1 VAGVVI
7 SASHNPFQD
16 NGIKV
21 FSAEG
26 LKLSDDDERRIEAL
40 VAAGGELLPTKGTEI
55 GTIEDFD
62 EAVDRYMQF
71 CRGTLPGDDLRGM
84 SIVLDCANGATSG
97 VAPTVFSDL
106 GAGVTVI
113 NDRPTGTNINQECG
127 SEHPEGLSLKVRELD
142 VGLAFDGDGDRV
154 IAVDE
159 RGDRLTGDQLIA
171 VCAQMYKERG
181 WLRNDVVVST
191 VMSNLGLKRALAGMD
206 ISHVAS
212 QVGDRHV
219 VMMMSEVGAVVGG
232 EESGHIVFR
241 RHHTTGDGIVAG
253 LQILGAMGFYGRP
266 LSELAGVMTVA
277 PQLTINVD
285 VSSKP
290 PLEQIPGLRAAMDE
304 ADRLLGDEG
313 RVLVRYSGTQSMCRV
328 MVEGSDADLIQRVAG
343 MIAEIIREE
352 IGPK

>member
-1 VAGVVI
+1 
-7 SASHNPFQD
+7 
-16 NGIKV
+16 
-21 FSAEG
+21 G
-26 LKLSDDDERRIEAL
+26 LKLSDDDERHIEAL
-40 VAAGGELLPTKGTEI
+40 VAAGGELLPTKGAEI
-55 GTIEDFD
+55 GTIEDFG
-62 EAVDRYMQF
+62 EAVHRYIQF
-71 CRGTLPGDDLRGM
+71 CRGTFPGDDLRGV

-97 VAPTVFSDL
+97 IAPSVFSEL
-106 GAGVTVI
+106 GARVTVI

-127 SEHPEGLSLKVRELD
+127 SEHPEGLSLKVRELGAEL
-142 VGLAFDGDGDRV
+142 GLAFDGDGDRV

-159 RGDRLTGDQLIA
+159 HGDRLTGDQLIV
-171 VCAQMYKERG
+171 VCAQMYKDRG
-181 WLRNDVVVST
+181 WLGNDVVVST
-191 VMSNLGLKRALAGMD
+191 VMSNLGLKRALAGMG

-212 QVGDRHV
+212 PVGDRHV
-219 VMMMSEVGAVVGG
+219 VMKMSEVGAVVGG

-277 PQLTINVD
+277 PQVTINVD

-290 PLEQIPGLRAAMDE
+290 PLEQIPRLRAAMDE
-304 ADRLLGDEG
+304 AERLLGDEG

-328 MVEGSDADLIQRVAG
+328 MVEGSDADLTQRVAG

-352 IGPK
+352 IGPT